1 MALTCGTHTADVPL
15 VPRRAHCWWV
25 CCVSRYRCARA
36 ARFGLQVGPFD
47 QGLPQ
52 QPCRSFCTDRARLA
66 LTLAGDLGVRATTA
80 GRYWSIST
88 RPLTPS
94 SPFPSTLPSAPSP
107 ESLRAA
113 QDPATARNRRSSA
126 PFASWKLRVVAEAVA
141 GVVSNGVVSVGVRR
155 G

>member
-1 MALTCGTHTADVPL
+1 VAQLRTPARYGSDLWDPH
-15 VPRRAHCWWV
+15 RRCPP
-25 CCVSRYRCARA
+25 RA
-36 ARFGLQVGPFD
+36 APRSLLVGPFD

-141 GVVSNGVVSVGVRR
+141 GVVSKGVASVGVRR